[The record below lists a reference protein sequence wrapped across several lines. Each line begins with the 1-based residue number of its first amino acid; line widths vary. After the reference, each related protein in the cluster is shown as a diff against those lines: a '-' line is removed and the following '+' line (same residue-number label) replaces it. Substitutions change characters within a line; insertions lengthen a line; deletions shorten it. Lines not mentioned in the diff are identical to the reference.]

1 MLAISLCVVA
11 FIACYWAGRRSLGQ
25 GLVMLFLFGYFYGIL
40 RANLITTFSHFI
52 FDAGLLGLY
61 LSPKW
66 WNSKGREKR
75 RSQPIQIWT
84 FILILWPVLLV
95 MLPFQPFLVSIVG
108 LRGNVYFIPLLL
120 LGSRLKG
127 KDITELAVG
136 LAVLDMVA
144 LMFAGAE
151 YVLGVPRF
159 FPLSAVTE
167 IMYASA
173 DVAGGFMRIPSTFT
187 SAHAFGG
194 TMVGSIPFL
203 IGLWIT
209 GESPRLRLLGL
220 ISIPVALVGILMS
233 ATRTNFLFGS
243 SMVLFVLFT
252 IRMRRQQ
259 KIFFVAAIAV
269 VAYFAVTN
277 VRFQRFK
284 TLDDTDYVQNRI
296 AGSVNRGFFEILIQ
310 YPLGN
315 GLGGG
320 GTSMPYFL
328 EGQVRNPIGMENEYA
343 RILAEQGL
351 IGLLLW
357 LCFLTWYLARSR
369 IAFAKGPWS
378 TPRKLLWFSVVIGFG
393 TAWIGTGSLTS
404 IPGTVLLII
413 AMGYTAVLP
422 EATPQLAGAPDRM
435 RQDYHGYPGAPAP
448 ALR

>member
-1 MLAISLCVVA
+1 VIAIALCVVA

-25 GLVMLFLFGYFYGIL
+25 GLVMLFVFGYFYGIL
-40 RANLITTFSHFI
+40 RANLLTTFSHFI

-66 WNSKGREKR
+66 RMVNPQERKR
-75 RSQPIQIWT
+75 SEPVKYWT
-84 FILILWPVLLV
+84 FILILWPALLV
-95 MLPFQPFLVSIVG
+95 ALPFQPFLISVVG
-108 LRGNVYFIPLLL
+108 LRGNVFFLPLLL
-120 LGSRLKG
+120 LGSRMKS

-136 LAVLDMVA
+136 LAALDMVA
-144 LMFAGAE
+144 LLFACAE

-159 FPLSAVTE
+159 FPYSAVTQ
-167 IMYASA
+167 IMYASG
-173 DVAGGFMRIPSTFT
+173 DVAGGFLRIPSTFT

-194 TMVGSIPFL
+194 TMVGTIPFL
-203 IGLWIT
+203 IGLWTT
-209 GESPRLRLLGL
+209 GQTRLLRLLGL
-220 ISIPVALVGILMS
+220 LSIPAAMVGILMS

-243 SMVLFVLFT
+243 SMVIFVLFT
-252 IRMRRQQ
+252 IKMQGKQ
-259 KIFFVAAIAV
+259 KFFFGVAIAV
-269 VAYFAVTN
+269 VAYFALTN

-284 TLDDTDYVQNRI
+284 SLDDKEYITNRI
-296 AGSVNRGFFEILIQ
+296 AGSVNRGFFEILTE

-343 RILAEQGL
+343 RILAEQGI
-351 IGLLLW
+351 IGLLIW
-357 LCFLTWYLARSR
+357 LAFLAWYFARSR

-378 TPRKLLWFSVVIGFG
+378 TPRRLLWFSVVIGFG

-404 IPGTVLLII
+404 IPGTVLLVL
-413 AMGYTAVLP
+413 ALGCTAVLP
-422 EATPQLAGAPDRM
+422 EASQLATAPNLAVRRVFRGQGM
-435 RQDYHGYPGAPAP
+435 PAP